1 MHTSRPQGQLRTD
14 PPPPRP
20 ARVSA
25 VEPAD
30 LVSYIQHTLGFVPR
44 NSIAAITLAG
54 RSLGA
59 VLRCDWDPSLG
70 RDPTTASVYARQV
83 AGYLRA
89 DERADGSLVVL
100 FREPAGHHG
109 GPDIIDG
116 VVAEAMT
123 AELRAAGLPV
133 REAWLVAGG
142 RLWHLDCP
150 DRAACAAHGS
160 AVAGIEASAVNTA
173 FIVEGSVVQDEP
185 PASDLPEPAVV
196 MGRDLRDAVAGL
208 RADGL
213 AGEKGAH
220 WLADW
225 DRVLAGAPLP
235 AEPGARARLLAGL
248 VDVSLRDTLVAA
260 ASFSLSRAVSGAV
273 WLDVL
278 PRAVADRLDTP
289 VREVDGVLYSSVV
302 LAASHRA
309 PDWDRIARLRY
320 ACTRLLPEA
329 AGESAAAARCLVAWV
344 EWARGRGSLA
354 GRIMEQ
360 CRTAYPDYPL
370 ARLLGE
376 VIDRGILAG
385 WARRRSTAWSSAR
398 GRR

>member
-1 MHTSRPQGQLRTD
+1 MHTPRPQSQLRTD

-20 ARVSA
+20 PRVSA

-44 NSIAAITLAG
+44 NSIAAIALAG
-54 RSLGA
+54 RALGA
-59 VLRCDWDPSLG
+59 VLRCDWDPALG
-70 RDPTTASVYARQV
+70 RDPVAATAYARQV
-83 AGYLRA
+83 AGYLSA

-100 FREPAGHHG
+100 FRDAAGHG
-109 GPDIIDG
+109 VQDAIDG
-116 VVAEAMT
+116 TMAEALA
-123 AELRAAGLPV
+123 AELETVGLPV

-150 DRAACAAHGS
+150 DRDACAAHGS
-160 AVAGIEASAVNTA
+160 AMAGIETSAVNTA
-173 FIVEGSVVQDEP
+173 FIVEGSVVQDQP
-185 PASDLPEPAVV
+185 PAADLPEPAPV
-196 MGRDLRDAVAGL
+196 MGRDLRDAVAWL
-208 RADGL
+208 RLDGPSGRR
-213 AGEKGAH
+213 AAR

-235 AEPGARARLLAGL
+235 AEPGVRARLLAGL
-248 VDVSLRDTLVAA
+248 VDVRLRDTLVAA
-260 ASFSLSRAVSGAV
+260 ASFSLPRAVSGAV

-278 PRAVADRLDTP
+278 PRAVADRLDAP
-289 VREVDGVLYSSVV
+289 VREADAVLYSSVV

-309 PDWDRIARLRY
+309 PDWGRIERLRH
-320 ACTRLLPEA
+320 ACARLLPEA

-360 CRTAYPDYPL
+360 CRTAHPDYPL